1 MSVLLNTRGD
11 SIATALE
18 ATPAVLRGTLNL
30 NMYITINGG
39 TLGTGVTQ
47 AQRQANATALNAG
60 IAYALANSLEIIS
73 LPARCEIE
81 NTGGITFMP
90 NTTYNGVW
98 HSAGFKIV
106 QYALN
111 EPCITFGD
119 VTGTNHRGGMR
130 VSGVIAT
137 HGVDQSGQTNA
148 SAMRFGS
155 IFWSSFSY
163 MTAGSTGMGGSD
175 PRSYNCVNIDGNN
188 AAFFFSNS
196 MRDFV
201 IAGAYNTLFKLSNF
215 GTQNLFEN
223 IYCQGGSS
231 VAQAVA
237 APVVFSSGGTAMG
250 TSNFINFNIEWCI
263 SNRLIYGDTVRG
275 FAFTGLH
282 MEGNQLTGADPCFIE
297 MVSSDGF
304 AIRDALLLQNRC
316 HTTDGA
322 SGTGTIIKGA
332 FADRAIIDSMT
343 IRNEAGAVTV
353 NLPLYLFRNSTSG
366 ARWGSVTFNNFGIAD
381 NSTAQ
386 DVITNFRFHTKMSE
400 TGYLPS
406 PVAGFYITNYSFESV
421 LPVFRGGSVSLRD
434 SSHTHYAVFEDFTYR
449 RGTAG
454 SVSRDLT
461 LSNKRGPSG
470 SYLQNLPA
478 KQGQTVCVTRT
489 SAWASPIVV
498 KNHDGTTLASLT
510 GDTEAMFYYD
520 GTNWVLA

>member
-1 MSVLLNTRGD
+1 MPGSAG
-11 SIATALE
+11 
-18 ATPAVLRGTLNL
+18 
-30 NMYITINGG
+30 GG
-39 TLGTGVTQ
+39 TW
-47 AQRQANATALNAG
+47 
-60 IAYALANSLEIIS
+60 I
-73 LPARCEIE
+73 
-81 NTGGITFMP
+81 
-90 NTTYNGVW
+90 
-98 HSAGFKIV
+98 SAGFKLV

-111 EPCITFGD
+111 QPCITFGD
-119 VTGTNHRGGMR
+119 VTGTNHRGHMR

-137 HGVDQSGQTNA
+137 HGVDQAGQTNA

-155 IFWSSFSY
+155 IFWSSFSF
-163 MTAGSTGMGGSD
+163 MTAGSTGLAGSD
-175 PRSYNCVNIDGNN
+175 PRSYNCVNIDGHNS
-188 AAFFFSNS
+188 AFFFSNS

-201 IAGAYNTLFKLSNF
+201 IAGAYNTLFKLASF
-215 GTQNLFEN
+215 GTQNIFEN
-223 IYCQGGSS
+223 IYCQGGGGGLG
-231 VAQAVA
+231 AQAVT
-237 APVVFSSGGTAMG
+237 APVVLAAGGTAMG
-250 TSNFINFNIEWCI
+250 TSNFINFNVEWCI
-263 SNRLIYGDTVRG
+263 SNRLIFGDVVRG

-322 SGTGTIIKGA
+322 SGTGAIIKGA
-332 FADRAIIDSMT
+332 STDRAIIDNMT
-343 IRNEAGAVTV
+343 IRNESGAVTV
-353 NLPLYLFRNSTSG
+353 NLPLYLFRNPTSG

-400 TGYLPS
+400 AGYLPVIS
-406 PVAGFYITNYSFESV
+406 TFYITNFSFESV
-421 LPVFRGGSVSLRD
+421 LPVIRGGSMALRD
-434 SSHTHYAVFEDFTYR
+434 TDHTHYAVFEDFTYR

-454 SVSRDLT
+454 AVSRDLT